1 MIKSIKLRKFFKKK
15 LKMLGKE
22 DILYRMF
29 RLTLQKIHILKYFIW
44 KETYDDVHKLGHIF
58 KSYHKC
64 TLDNSCKT

>member
-1 MIKSIKLRKFFKKK
+1 
-15 LKMLGKE
+15 MLGKE

-44 KETYDDVHKLGHIF
+44 KETYDDVHNIGNIF

-64 TLDNSCKT
+64 MLDNSCKT